1 MSVTNPSEKAVAIL
15 NSARILMMDRGY
27 NGFSFRDVAAE
38 VGIKSASI
46 HYHYATKADLAEATA
61 KAYREAF
68 SEATDGLVGTDASAL
83 LRAYGALFV
92 TTLRDQGGLCL
103 GGVLA
108 ADATTLPDQ
117 VRTEVIAFFEAQ
129 HEWVARVLKSGQA
142 SGEFRADL
150 DTKAFAKM
158 FVSSL
163 EGAMMVS
170 RAIEHPEDLEAALDL
185 SIQLV
190 RSRRS
195 EDISVR
201 G

>member
-1 MSVTNPSEKAVAIL
+1 MHIETPTGKALDIL
-15 NSARILMMDRGY
+15 HAARMLMMDRGF

-61 KAYREAF
+61 RAYRLAFGEA
-68 SEATDGLVGTDASAL
+68 VGQINANSAPEF

-92 TTLRDQGGLCL
+92 TTLRDQGSLCL

-108 ADATTLPDQ
+108 ADIMSLPEQ
-117 VRTEVIAFFEAQ
+117 VRVEVAMFFTEQNDRIEA
-129 HEWVARVLKSGQA
+129 VVRDGQSA
-142 SGEFRADL
+142 GDLRTDL
-150 DTKAFAKM
+150 DPAMYAKM

-170 RAIEHPEDLEAALDL
+170 RGLQQPQDLEAALAVL
-185 SIQLV
+185 IQLV
-190 RSRRS
+190 Q
-195 EDISVR
+195 VR
-201 G
+201 P